1 MILARPSLRSNAS
14 FLYTCWLI
22 GVIANTFTITV
33 NSCDLGHVFR
43 PVKLELLFKSN
54 FGAHRVVAIV
64 FSSLRLLLKCG
75 SSFYVHS
82 SSAQIVTRDG
92 RIWYYDGLA
101 LVNANLNV
109 RVQPTLEEVGSIRVR
124 CRPDLQSCRGGRST
138 AAIYA
143 KL

>member
-1 MILARPSLRSNAS
+1 MSQS
-14 FLYTCWLI
+14 FLSQSFHNFIIDDTSASLASLKCLFFIYLLTHWRHRD
-22 GVIANTFTITV
+22 ANTFTITV

-109 RVQPTLEEVGSIRVR
+109 
-124 CRPDLQSCRGGRST
+124 
-138 AAIYA
+138 
-143 KL
+143 